1 LGNPAARNADAD
13 GHAAVKTFLFA
24 TLLSVTVASTVQAQ
38 KTEEPDPTRLD
49 VERLPPEAIQSKR
62 LMFAEGF
69 GVEGHLGFMA
79 WVSGLSQLL
88 DPGFYASIA
97 ATQDIFS
104 WFSLRVGLELSLHPT
119 DAPPPPREATLEF
132 VSVVGEARLQWP
144 LLERLTL
151 WGGAQIGA
159 YTIFGDV
166 LSAYGVTSARD
177 LGPFFGGNIGMNWH
191 LMNRHQSMGVATGYR
206 IYPSLDVP
214 SAGLSSA
221 LTGTLYIRH
230 VF

>member
-1 LGNPAARNADAD
+1 MK
-13 GHAAVKTFLFA
+13 VFLFA
-24 TLLSVTVASTVQAQ
+24 SFLSLVVGSTAHAQ

-49 VERLPPEAIQSKR
+49 VERLPPEAIKSKR
-62 LMFAEGF
+62 LAFAEGF
-69 GVEGHLGFMA
+69 GIEGHLGFLA
-79 WVSGLSQLL
+79 WTSGLSRLL

-97 ATQDIFS
+97 ATQDIFP
-104 WFSLRVGLELSLHPT
+104 WFSLRLGLELSLHPT

-132 VSVVGEARLQWP
+132 VSAVGEARLQWP

-159 YTIFGDV
+159 YTILGDV
-166 LSAYGVTSARD
+166 LSAYGVTSGRD
-177 LGPFFGGNIGMNWH
+177 LGPFFGATLGLNWH
-191 LMNRHQSMGVATGYR
+191 LLNRHQSVGLSTGYR
-206 IYPSLDVP
+206 IYPSIDMP
-214 SAGLSSA
+214 SSGMTSA